1 MLLTVLTQMAPFRGL
16 TTDSGSVG
24 DAPEALAQSDGADVG
39 VAPEAAGLPALDLA
53 RTLTKHPFLG

>member
-39 VAPEAAGLPALDLA
+39 VAPEAAGLPALA
-53 RTLTKHPFLG
+53 WPAP